1 MTTWGYSLI
10 TTSSVSPPFHN
21 GSTGLLLSLYS
32 LLSDNMTKPT
42 IQYLFGGA
50 ERYFKGPTKQF
61 KVQRVGLRT
70 DKEPYYV
77 IKNLRDPS
85 AGVARVPEKVFL
97 EWQQKLTDSR
107 NPQRAFK
114 SLYKYTEIGNL
125 EYRMNMYQNFLTL
138 VNFSS
143 DISEENRARL
153 EELLKNLDIDQWE
166 KLTRKKP
173 ELFEEIWDKYDYYS
187 QEAVET
193 GSKRKTLKDKDF
205 EKLIEELERIVK

>member
-1 MTTWGYSLI
+1 MGIQVCSFPCI
-10 TTSSVSPPFHN
+10 P
-21 GSTGLLLSLYS
+21 SLY
-32 LLSDNMTKPT
+32 DTMTKPT

-50 ERYFKGPTKQF
+50 ERYFKGPMKQF

-97 EWQQKLTDSR
+97 EWQQKLVDSR

-143 DISEENRARL
+143 DISEENRVRL

-173 ELFEEIWDKYDYYS
+173 ELFEEIWDKYDYYA

-193 GSKRKTLKDKDF
+193 GSKRKTLKDRDF

>member
-1 MTTWGYSLI
+1 M
-10 TTSSVSPPFHN
+10 
-21 GSTGLLLSLYS
+21 LLSLYS

-42 IQYLFGGA
+42 IQYLFGGV
-50 ERYFKGPTKQF
+50 ERYFKGPAKQF

-70 DKEPYYV
+70 DKDPYYV
-77 IKNLRDPS
+77 ITNLRDSS

-97 EWQQKLTDSR
+97 EWQQKLSDSR

-143 DISEENRARL
+143 DISDENRARL
-153 EELLKNLDIDQWE
+153 EELLKNLDIEQWE
-166 KLTRKKP
+166 RLTRKKP
-173 ELFEEIWDKYDYYS
+173 ELFEEIWDKYDYYA

-193 GSKRKTLKDKDF
+193 GTRRKTLKDRDF

>member
-1 MTTWGYSLI
+1 M
-10 TTSSVSPPFHN
+10 
-21 GSTGLLLSLYS
+21 LLSLYS

-42 IQYLFGGA
+42 MQYLFGGV
-50 ERYFKGPTKQF
+50 ERYFRGPTKQF

-77 IKNLRDPS
+77 ITNLRDSS
-85 AGVARVPEKVFL
+85 AGVARVPERVFL
-97 EWQQKLTDSR
+97 EWQQKLVDSR

-143 DISEENRARL
+143 DISDENRARL
-153 EELLKNLDIDQWE
+153 EELLKNLDIEQWE
-166 KLTRKKP
+166 RLTRKKP
-173 ELFEEIWDKYDYYS
+173 ELFEEIWDKYDYYA

-193 GSKRKTLKDKDF
+193 GTRRKTLKDKDF

>member
-1 MTTWGYSLI
+1 
-10 TTSSVSPPFHN
+10 
-21 GSTGLLLSLYS
+21 
-32 LLSDNMTKPT
+32 MTKPP

-97 EWQQKLTDSR
+97 EWQQKLVDSR

-173 ELFEEIWDKYDYYS
+173 ELFEEIWDKYDYYT

-193 GSKRKTLKDKDF
+193 GSKRKTLKDRDF